1 MRLARVEVDGRP
13 RLGVVSGAD
22 VLLLDRDR
30 SGAAGD
36 DVVGVAGDPSVL
48 DALWAIAHGEA
59 VPDRRIPLEA
69 VRILAP
75 VARPRKI
82 VAIGL
87 NYVDHAKEAEQSP
100 PASPLVFA
108 KFPSAIA
115 GPGEPITFDRSVT
128 TEVDF
133 EAELAV
139 VMGRRARNVDE
150 RIALDHVLGYT
161 CCNDVSAR
169 DVQFSDG
176 QWVRGKSLDTFCPLG
191 PWVVTRDEIADVQ
204 ALAIRCVVSGEV
216 MQDAS
221 TADMFFSVAEL
232 IARLSRSFTLEPGD
246 VIATGTPPGVGY
258 FRVPRRLL
266 QAGDEVVVEI
276 DGIGRLCNPVVEAS

>member
-13 RLGVVSGAD
+13 RLGVVSGAEI
-22 VLLLDRDR
+22 LLLDRDR

-48 DALWAIAHGEA
+48 DALGAIALGEA
-59 VPDRRIPLEA
+59 VPDRRVPLEA
-69 VRILAP
+69 ARILAP

-82 VAIGL
+82 VAIGF
-87 NYVDHAKEAEQSP
+87 NYVDHAKEAEQTP
-100 PASPLVFA
+100 LASPLVFA
-108 KFPSAIA
+108 KFPSSIV
-115 GPGEPITFDRSVT
+115 GPGESITFDRSVT
-128 TEVDF
+128 AEVDF

-139 VMGRRARNVDE
+139 VIGRRARDVDE

-221 TADMFFSVAEL
+221 TADMFFGVAEL

-258 FRVPRRLL
+258 FRLPRRLL
-266 QAGDEVVVEI
+266 HGGDEVVVEI
-276 DGIGRLCNPVVEAS
+276 DGIGRLCNPVMEAS